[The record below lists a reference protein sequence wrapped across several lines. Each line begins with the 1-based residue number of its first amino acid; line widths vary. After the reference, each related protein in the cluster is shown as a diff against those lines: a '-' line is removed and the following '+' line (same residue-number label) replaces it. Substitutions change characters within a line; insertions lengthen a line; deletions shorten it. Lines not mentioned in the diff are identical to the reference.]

1 LDTKKLTIFLLLAAG
16 AFGVFMLLNNKPK
29 KDQPPKDD
37 KQTTQETTDSATSES
52 IVKPPSDKNTTAS
65 TTTEKKPDGSERPD
79 KKDVVK
85 PASNDNP
92 ATWKVAE
99 GTPKIFMIG
108 SVAPENYKNEDGYKF
123 QLEIDPRGAAIR
135 TAKLTDFF
143 ATVKD
148 KQLYNKDPD
157 NYSKTIAENPDKYEG
172 HYAVVRPVIIKNKE
186 SLSYSTGG
194 YKIKYGNYPALNF
207 NTAAKNWRRIKD
219 SKSDTQRSVTYELGY
234 GYQTPD
240 KWKKTFTLQ
249 KTFTVTKGSYSVDVS
264 LKLINHLDKQIQ
276 LEIQQA
282 GPTGVAR
289 EGYREDERALAFTLL
304 DSEKIQPVLYGV
316 GDELKDVEIGKKLW
330 LGQSDS
336 SDRPPVIW
344 YGFVNKFFGSISYV
358 KPLVDD
364 QLNAASYNIEYLA
377 KVTDAP
383 EAASS
388 KDIKRTWDTYM
399 KISISIPPAT
409 NKISQKTI
417 AMDVFIGPKDRQL
430 FLDTPLY
437 DKLQYR
443 DTVASGGCGVMTSDY
458 LRDGLMW
465 LLTLFASKL
474 FFGNYGLA
482 IILLVLLVRI
492 VLHPLTK
499 KGQISMANMQKN
511 MAKLQPKIAKLKE
524 KYANDKQALS
534 AETMK
539 LYKEHG
545 NPMTGML
552 GCLPMMLQMPIW
564 IALFSGLN
572 TSVNLRNAG
581 LLPFWLTDL
590 AVPDQLIT
598 WSNSIPLIGNSFN
611 LLPILLCVAMFLQ
624 TKTNPSMSG
633 GAATTPEQAKQQK
646 MMKYMMPVMMLFFFY
661 KTPSGLTLYIM
672 ASTTIGVIE
681 QMVIRKHIRERDE
694 LQAASETVVEVS
706 GGGMRGSRPKKP
718 KGPGWQ
724 KR

>member
-1 LDTKKLTIFLLLAAG
+1 LLAAG
-16 AFGVFMLLNNKPK
+16 GVMIFMLLNNKSK
-29 KDQPPKDD
+29 KQEPPKDD
-37 KQTTQETTDSATSES
+37 KQTQQENTDKAISEAPA
-52 IVKPPSDKNTTAS
+52 VKPGDDTAS
-65 TTTEKKPDGSERPD
+65 PTTTEKKPKGPD
-79 KKDVVK
+79 KKDVK
-85 PASNDNP
+85 KISGHDNP
-92 ATWKVAE
+92 TLWKVAD
-99 GTPKIFMIG
+99 G
-108 SVAPENYKNEDGYKF
+108 SPETIKMGSLAPENYKKEDGYKF

-143 ATVKD
+143 ATVED

-157 NYSKTIAENPDKYEG
+157 SYEKAAAENPDKYKG
-172 HYAVVRPVIIKNKE
+172 HYAVVRPVIVKNQE
-186 SLSYSTGG
+186 SLSYSTDR
-194 YKIKYGNYPALNF
+194 YKIKYGDYPAVYF
-207 NTAAKNWRRIKD
+207 TPGAKNWMKLRESD
-219 SKSDTQRSVTYELGY
+219 SDTQHSVTYELSY
-234 GYQTPD
+234 VRRTPAG
-240 KWKKTFTLQ
+240 KFEKTFTLQ
-249 KTFTVTKGSYSVDVS
+249 KTFTITRGSYSVDVS
-264 LKLINHLDKQIQ
+264 LKLINHLDKEIQ

-289 EGYREDERALAFTLL
+289 EGYREDERTLACAML
-304 DSEKIQPVLYGV
+304 DGEKIQPVLRGV
-316 GDELKDVEIGKKLW
+316 GQELKDVEIGHEAW
-330 LGQSDS
+330 LGKSDS
-336 SDRPPVIW
+336 TDTPVIW

-358 KPLVDD
+358 KPLMKD
-364 QLNAASYNIEYLA
+364 QLNAASYNITYLA
-377 KVTDAP
+377 KVIDAP
-383 EAASS
+383 EDASS
-388 KDIKRTWDTYM
+388 KDIRRTWDTYM
-399 KISISIPPAT
+399 KISEITLASAKDK
-409 NKISQKTI
+409 NSQQTI
-417 AMDVFIGPKDRQL
+417 EMDVFIGPKERQL
-430 FLDTPLY
+430 FKANPLY
-437 DKLQYR
+437 NKLQYI
-443 DTVASGGCGVMTSDY
+443 DTVSSGGCGFLPLDD
-458 LRDGLMW
+458 LRNGLMW
-465 LLTLFASKL
+465 LLTLFATKL

-482 IILLVLLVRI
+482 IILLVLVVRI
-492 VLHPLTK
+492 ILHPLTK

-646 MMKYMMPVMMLFFFY
+646 MMKYMMPIMMLFFFY
-661 KTPSGLTLYIM
+661 NTPSGLTLYIM

-694 LQAASETVVEVS
+694 LAAASETVVEVS